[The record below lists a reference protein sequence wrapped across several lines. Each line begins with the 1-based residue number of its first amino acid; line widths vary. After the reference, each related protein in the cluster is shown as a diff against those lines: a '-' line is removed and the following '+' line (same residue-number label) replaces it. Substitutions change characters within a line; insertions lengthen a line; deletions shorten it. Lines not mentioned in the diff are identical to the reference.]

1 MANPVLKTKFSP
13 EEYLAWE
20 AEQSEKHEYVDGEV
34 FAMAGAGE
42 GHITVCLNVAMALRQ
57 HLKGS
62 PCRTFM
68 ADMKVQADAASS
80 FFYPDIVVTCSPRD
94 AQDPL
99 VKREPTLI
107 VEILSPSTAA
117 YDRGGKFSAYR
128 QLSSL
133 QEYVLIDT
141 DTRATD
147 VFRKAADGL
156 WTLHPFTRNEPVE
169 LASVALT
176 IAADVLFDEVDA
188 TPASSATN
196 SSTDPAAASTAASA
210 ASR

>member
-1 MANPVLKTKFSP
+1 MANPALKPHFSP

-20 AEQSEKHEYVDGEV
+20 AEQTQKHEYVDGEV
-34 FAMAGAGE
+34 FAMTGAAE

-68 ADMKVQADAASS
+68 ADMKVRADASNG
-80 FFYPDIVVTCSPRD
+80 FYYPDVVVTCSARD

-99 VKREPTLI
+99 VKREPTLL
-107 VEILSPSTAA
+107 VEVLSPSTAA
-117 YDRGGKFSAYR
+117 YDRGAKFSSYR
-128 QLSSL
+128 QLASL

-141 DTRATD
+141 DTRTTD
-147 VFRKAADGL
+147 VYRKGADGL
-156 WTLHPFTRNEPVE
+156 WVLHPFAGDQAVE

-176 IAADVLFDEVDA
+176 MPAAVLFDELD
-188 TPASSATN
+188 TPATLEASVSAG
-196 SSTDPAAASTAASA
+196 P
-210 ASR
+210 R

>member
-1 MANPVLKTKFSP
+1 MVYPALKPHFSP

-20 AEQSEKHEYVDGEV
+20 AAQVEKHEYVDGEV

-42 GHITVCLNVAMALRQ
+42 GHITVSLNMAMALRQ

-68 ADMKVQADAASS
+68 ADMKVQLDADSA
-80 FFYPDIVVTCSPRD
+80 FFYPDVVVTCSARD

-107 VEILSPSTAA
+107 VEVLSPSTAA
-117 YDRGGKFSAYR
+117 YDRGAKFSRYR
-128 QLSSL
+128 QMASL
-133 QEYVLIDT
+133 QEYVLVDT

-147 VFRKAADGL
+147 AYRKGADGL
-156 WTLHPFTRNEPVE
+156 WVLHPFARDQSVE

-176 IAADVLFDEVDA
+176 IPATVLFDELDA
-188 TPASSATN
+188 PATAPPTNHTPAA
-196 SSTDPAAASTAASA
+196 
-210 ASR
+210 

>member
-1 MANPVLKTKFSP
+1 MANPALKPRFSP
-13 EEYLAWE
+13 EEYLIWE
-20 AEQSEKHEYVDGEV
+20 AMQVEKHEYVDGEV

-68 ADMKVQADAASS
+68 ADMKVQADTDDC
-80 FFYPDIVVTCSPRD
+80 FFYPDVVVTCSARD
-94 AQDPL
+94 TQDPL

-107 VEILSPSTAA
+107 VEVLSPSTAA
-117 YDRGGKFSAYR
+117 YDRGEKFSRYR
-128 QLSSL
+128 QLPSL
-133 QEYVLIDT
+133 QEYVLVDT

-147 VFRKAADGL
+147 VYRKGADGL
-156 WTLHPFTRNEPVE
+156 WVLHPFARNQTVE

-176 IAADVLFDEVDA
+176 LSAAVLFDELDAPVATANTA
-188 TPASSATN
+188 TPAG
-196 SSTDPAAASTAASA
+196 
-210 ASR
+210 

>member
-1 MANPVLKTKFSP
+1 MAKPALKPRFSP

-20 AEQSEKHEYVDGEV
+20 AEQVEKHEYVDGEV

-42 GHITVCLNVAMALRQ
+42 GHVTITGNVYMALRQ

-68 ADMKVQADAASS
+68 ADMKVQANADNA
-80 FFYPDIVVTCSPRD
+80 FFYPDVVVTCSARD

-107 VEILSPSTAA
+107 VEVLSPSTAA
-117 YDRGGKFSAYR
+117 YDRGAKFSSYR
-128 QLSSL
+128 QLASL
-133 QEYVLIDT
+133 QEYVLVDT
-141 DTRATD
+141 ESRATD
-147 VFRKAADGL
+147 VFRKQADGL
-156 WTLHPFTRNEPVE
+156 WVLHPFDRDQAVE

-176 IAADVLFDEVDA
+176 IPAAVLFDELGFPAVAASPAPPPA
-188 TPASSATN
+188 TP
-196 SSTDPAAASTAASA
+196 
-210 ASR
+210 R

>member
-1 MANPVLKTKFSP
+1 MANPAVKPHFSP

-20 AEQSEKHEYVDGEV
+20 AEQPEKHEYVDGEV
-34 FAMAGAGE
+34 FAMAGAAE
-42 GHITVCLNVAMALRQ
+42 GHVTVTGNVYMALRQ

-68 ADMKVQADAASS
+68 ADMKVQTDVDSS
-80 FFYPDIVVTCSPRD
+80 FFYPDVLVTCSPRD

-99 VKREPTLI
+99 VKREPSLL
-107 VEILSPSTAA
+107 VEVLSPSTAA
-117 YDRGGKFSAYR
+117 YDRGAKFSSYR
-128 QLSSL
+128 KLASL

-147 VFRKAADGL
+147 VYRKGADGL
-156 WTLHPFTRNEPVE
+156 WVLHPFAGDQAVE

-176 IAADVLFDEVDA
+176 LPAAVLFDELDA
-188 TPASSATN
+188 
-196 SSTDPAAASTAASA
+196 PAAAQPSAPEASVPA
-210 ASR
+210 EPL

>member
-1 MANPVLKTKFSP
+1 MANPVLRDKFSP

-20 AEQSEKHEYVDGEV
+20 ADQLEKHEYVDGEV

-42 GHITVCLNVAMALRQ
+42 GHVTVTGNVYMALRQ

-68 ADMKVQADAASS
+68 SDMKVQADAASS
-80 FFYPDIVVTCSPRD
+80 YFYPDVVVTCSPVD

-99 VKREPTLI
+99 IKREPTLI
-107 VEILSPSTAA
+107 VEVLSPSTAA

-128 QLSSL
+128 QITSL

-147 VFRKAADGL
+147 VYRKGADGL
-156 WTLHPFTRNEPVE
+156 WVLHPFIRD
-169 LASVALT
+169 ASVEFASVSLT
-176 IAADVLFDEVDA
+176 IAAAELFDEVVEHPANPA
-188 TPASSATN
+188 TP
-196 SSTDPAAASTAASA
+196 STAQ
-210 ASR
+210 R

>member
-1 MANPVLKTKFSP
+1 MANPVLKTHFSP

-34 FAMAGAGE
+34 FAMAGAAE

-68 ADMKVQADAASS
+68 ADMKVQAHADSGCY
-80 FFYPDIVVTCSPRD
+80 YPDVLVTCSARD
-94 AQDPL
+94 AKDPL
-99 VKREPTLI
+99 VKREPSLL
-107 VEILSPSTAA
+107 VEVLSPGTAA
-117 YDRGGKFSAYR
+117 YDRGSKFSSYR
-128 QLSSL
+128 QLTSL

-147 VFRKAADGL
+147 VYRKGADGL
-156 WTLHPFTRNEPVE
+156 WVLHPFAGEEAVE
-169 LASVALT
+169 LVSVALT
-176 IAADVLFDEVDA
+176 IPAAVLFDELDV
-188 TPASSATN
+188 PAIAE
-196 SSTDPAAASTAASA
+196 TDVQGGQH
-210 ASR
+210 

>member
-1 MANPVLKTKFSP
+1 MAMANPALKLHFSP

-20 AEQSEKHEYVDGEV
+20 AEQLEKHEYVDGEV
-34 FAMAGAGE
+34 FAMAGAAE
-42 GHITVCLNVAMALRQ
+42 GHITVSLNLAMALRQ

-62 PCRTFM
+62 ACRTFM
-68 ADMKVQADAASS
+68 ADMKVQADTDKA
-80 FFYPDIVVTCSPRD
+80 FFYPDVVVTCSARD

-107 VEILSPSTAA
+107 VEVLSPSTAA
-117 YDRGGKFSAYR
+117 YDRGAKFSSYR
-128 QLSSL
+128 QLASL

-147 VFRKAADGL
+147 VYRKGADGL
-156 WTLHPFTRNEPVE
+156 WVLHPFAREDAVE

-176 IAADVLFDEVDA
+176 VPAAVLFDELDL
-188 TPASSATN
+188 PAVG
-196 SSTDPAAASTAASA
+196 STDTTAA
-210 ASR
+210 RR

>member
-1 MANPVLKTKFSP
+1 MANPLLKPHFSP

-20 AEQSEKHEYVDGEV
+20 AGQVEKHEYVDGEV

-42 GHITVCLNVAMALRQ
+42 GHITVCLNVAMVLRQ

-68 ADMKVQADAASS
+68 ADMKVQANADGAY
-80 FFYPDIVVTCSPRD
+80 FYPDVVVTCSASD

-107 VEILSPSTAA
+107 VEVLSPSTAA
-117 YDRGGKFSAYR
+117 YDRGEKFSRYR
-128 QLSSL
+128 QLASL
-133 QEYVLIDT
+133 QEYVLVDT

-147 VFRKAADGL
+147 VFRKRSDGL
-156 WTLHPFTRNEPVE
+156 WVLHPF
-169 LASVALT
+169 ALSL
-176 IAADVLFDEVDA
+176 IHI
-188 TPASSATN
+188 
-196 SSTDPAAASTAASA
+196 
-210 ASR
+210 

>member
-1 MANPVLKTKFSP
+1 MANPALNPHFSP

-20 AEQSEKHEYVDGEV
+20 AEQLGKHEYVDGEV
-34 FAMAGAGE
+34 FAMAGAAE
-42 GHITVCLNVAMALRQ
+42 GHVTVTGNVYMALRQ

-68 ADMKVQADAASS
+68 ADMKVQADADKA
-80 FFYPDIVVTCSPRD
+80 FFYPDVVVTCSARD

-99 VKREPTLI
+99 VKHEPTLL
-107 VEILSPSTAA
+107 VEVLSPSTAA
-117 YDRGGKFSAYR
+117 YDRGAKFSSYR
-128 QLSSL
+128 QLASL

-147 VFRKAADGL
+147 VYRKGADGL
-156 WTLHPFTRNEPVE
+156 WVLHPFAGEQAVE

-176 IAADVLFDEVDA
+176 IPAAVLFDELDVLA
-188 TPASSATN
+188 TPTPLP
-196 SSTDPAAASTAASA
+196 TPTEQ
-210 ASR
+210 R

>member
-1 MANPVLKTKFSP
+1 MANPALKHQLSP
-13 EEYLAWE
+13 DDYLAWE
-20 AEQSEKHEYVDGEV
+20 ADQLEKHEYVDGEV

-42 GHITVCLNVAMALRQ
+42 SHITVCLNVAMALRQ

-68 ADMKVQADAASS
+68 SDMKVQADAASS
-80 FFYPDIVVTCSPRD
+80 YFYPDVVVTCSSRD

-99 VKREPTLI
+99 IKHEPTLI
-107 VEILSPSTAA
+107 VEVLSPSTAA

-128 QLSSL
+128 QLASL

-147 VFRKAADGL
+147 VYRKGVDGL
-156 WTLHPFTRNEPVE
+156 WVLHPFDRHASVE
-169 LASVALT
+169 LASMSLT
-176 IAADVLFDEVDA
+176 ITTAVLFDEVA
-188 TPASSATN
+188 EVPVNTGAPSPAQ
-196 SSTDPAAASTAASA
+196 
-210 ASR
+210 R